1 MLVDS
6 HCHLNYP
13 EYQSNLKLY
22 LDRAKANG
30 VQFFLAICTELDKFP
45 EILNIAKNFDNIF
58 CSVGTHPHESK
69 LATAANAQ
77 AIVDFTTDDKV
88 VGIGECG
95 LDYYYNHSDHAEQV
109 TVFQHHLEASHQS
122 GLPVIIHTRDAE
134 QQTIKMLEETQAK
147 KPVAGV
153 LHCFTGSSELA
164 KKALDL
170 GLYISISGI
179 VTFKNAYHLREIVA
193 WLPED
198 RLLIETDAPFLAPV
212 PHRGQPNEPAFLKH
226 TAQFIA
232 GIRGITLEKLAQLT
246 TTNFFTLFKK
256 AKKNIL

>member
-13 EYQSNLKLY
+13 EYQSNLKPY
-22 LDRAKANG
+22 INRAQANG
-30 VQFFLAICTELDKFP
+30 VQFFLTICTELNKFP
-45 EILNIAKNFDNIF
+45 EILNITENFDNIF

-69 LATAANAQ
+69 LATAVNAQ
-77 AIVDFTTDDKV
+77 AIVDLTTNDKV

-95 LDYYYNHSDHAEQV
+95 LDYYYNHSNHKEQV
-109 TVFQHHLEASHQS
+109 SVFQHHLEASHQS
-122 GLPVIIHTRDAE
+122 DLPIIIHTREAE
-134 QQTIKMLEETQAK
+134 RQTIEMLEETQAK

-153 LHCFTGSSELA
+153 LHCFTGSVELA

-179 VTFKNAYHLREIVA
+179 VTFKNARHLREIVA

-232 GIRGITLEKLAQLT
+232 DIRGTTLEKLGQST
-246 TTNFFTLFKK
+246 TANFFTLFKK